1 MQVRYQLRQRPVAPD
16 DTTDPP
22 SDRRLELD
30 PANTERRPPQGTLD
44 VSAGVVFSM
53 APQPLNCRWR
63 SNWAS

>member
-1 MQVRYQLRQRPVAPD
+1 VAPD